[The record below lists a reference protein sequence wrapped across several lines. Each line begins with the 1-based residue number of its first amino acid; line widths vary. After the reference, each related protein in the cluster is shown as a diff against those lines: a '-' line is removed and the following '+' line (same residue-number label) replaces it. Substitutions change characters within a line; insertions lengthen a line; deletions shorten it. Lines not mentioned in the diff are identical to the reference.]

1 MGNQVVEAGSK
12 ISNEMAI
19 GIGLGTVFVGLICLI
34 LICYIMGSLVRA
46 FTKGDKKTAPAQAVA
61 QTPVAQAQTLVANKG
76 EFAAAIACAIAED
89 LGTDVTGIRIKSVK
103 KL

>member
-1 MGNQVVEAGSK
+1 ME
-12 ISNEMAI
+12 ISNGLAV

-34 LICYIMGSLVRA
+34 LICYIMSAIVKL
-46 FTKGDKKTAPAQAVA
+46 FTNGDKKETPAPAAA
-61 QTPVAQAQTLVANKG
+61 APVATQPVVANKG

-89 LGTDVTGIRIKSVK
+89 LGTDVTGIRIKSIK

>member
-1 MGNQVVEAGSK
+1 ME
-12 ISNEMAI
+12 ISNGLAV
-19 GIGLGTVFVGLICLI
+19 GIGLGTVFAGLIGLI
-34 LICYIMGSLVRA
+34 LICYIMSSVVRLFA
-46 FTKGDKKTAPAQAVA
+46 KSEKPTNKPQATHIAQ
-61 QTPVAQAQTLVANKG
+61 PQAAISNKG

>member
-1 MGNQVVEAGSK
+1 ME
-12 ISNEMAI
+12 ISNGLAV

-34 LICYIMGSLVRA
+34 LICYIMSAIVKL
-46 FTKGDKKTAPAQAVA
+46 FTNGDKKATPAPAVA
-61 QTPVAQAQTLVANKG
+61 SPVATQSAVANKG
-76 EFAAAIACAIAED
+76 EFAAAIAAAIAED